1 MIWALALLALALAL
15 FGATAQAS
23 LLLTSRSALAEA
35 VSRRLRGGTESLA
48 WLDDVER
55 DLAAASV
62 TTSLGVILFGAVLSA
77 LVAGTSLLE
86 LGILL
91 VVGVVPAILFSG
103 FMLPRWLTAVRAE
116 SLAASLGPILRPWGR
131 VVGVFLPHREGVPA
145 TDLGSIWRG
154 SAQTGLPADQE
165 LVTIGGVM
173 AFAERKVREVMTP
186 RTEVVA
192 VSEASGIEEIRQLF
206 RESGYTRLPVYR
218 GTLDEIV
225 GMIHAFDL
233 FRLQPGDPLP
243 IRPVALAPEGRSCA
257 DLLVDMQR
265 ERRHMTVVI
274 DEFGGT
280 LGLATLEDLLELM
293 VGEIFDEDS
302 APQLLPAPGP
312 GLLEAD
318 GTTPVDEIE
327 EQLGVAF
334 PEGHA
339 VSVAGRLVE
348 HLGRIPHAGER
359 FRLGGLEVDVLQA
372 SPLRVE
378 RLVVRRR
385 PPVTVTL
392 GPAGP

>member
-1 MIWALALLALALAL
+1 MIWILAFLALALAL

-23 LLLTSRSALAEA
+23 LLLTSRAALAEA

-55 DLAAASV
+55 DLAAASI
-62 TTSLGVILFGAVLSA
+62 TTSLAVILFGAVLTA
-77 LVAGTSLLE
+77 LVAGTSLVE

-103 FMLPRWLTAVRAE
+103 VMLPRWLTAARAE
-116 SLAASLGPILRPWGR
+116 ALAASLGPILRPWGR
-131 VVGVFLPHREGVPA
+131 VVGVLLPQRDGLPA
-145 TDLGSIWRG
+145 ADLSSIWRG
-154 SAQTGLPADQE
+154 SAQSGLPADQE
-165 LVTIGGVM
+165 LVTIGGVL

-192 VSEASGIEEIRQLF
+192 VAETAGIDEIRQLF

-265 ERRHMTVVI
+265 ERRHMTIVI

-293 VGEIFDEDS
+293 VGEIFDEDT
-302 APQLLPAPGP
+302 APPAMPVPGP
-312 GLLEAD
+312 GLIEAD
-318 GTTPVDEIE
+318 GATTVDEIE
-327 EQLGVAF
+327 ERLGVTV
-334 PEGHA
+334 PDGHA
-339 VSVAGRLVE
+339 VSLAGRLVE
-348 HLGRIPHAGER
+348 QLGRIPQAGER

-378 RLVVRRR
+378 RLVVRRTA
-385 PPVTVTL
+385 PVTVTL
-392 GPAGP
+392 GVARP

>member
-1 MIWALALLALALAL
+1 MIWLLFVLAVVLAL

-23 LLLTSRSALAEA
+23 VLLTSRSALADA

-48 WLDDVER
+48 WLEDVER

-62 TTSLGVILFGAVLSA
+62 TTSLAVILIGAMLTA
-77 LVAGTSLLE
+77 LVAGTSLVQ
-86 LGILL
+86 LGLLL
-91 VVGVVPAILFSG
+91 VIGVVPAILFSG
-103 FMLPRWLTAVRAE
+103 FMLPRWLTAPRAE
-116 SLAASLGPILRPWGR
+116 GIAATLGPILRPWGK
-131 VVGVFLPHREGVPA
+131 VLGLVLPSREGVPA

-154 SAQTGLPADQE
+154 SAQTGLAADQE

-192 VSEASGIEEIRQLF
+192 VAESSGLTEIRQIF

-218 GTLDEIV
+218 GTLDEVV

-280 LGLATLEDLLELM
+280 LGLVTLEDLLELM

-302 APQLLPAPGP
+302 PPPPQEVAGP
-312 GLLEAD
+312 GLLEAE
-318 GTTPVDEIE
+318 GATPIDEIE
-327 EQLGVAF
+327 ERLGVEF
-334 PEGHA
+334 PPGHA
-339 VSVAGRLVE
+339 VSLAGRLVE
-348 HLGRIPHAGER
+348 QVGRIPLAGER
-359 FRLGGLEVDVLQA
+359 FRLGGVEVDVITA
-372 SPLRVE
+372 TPLRVE
-378 RLVVRRR
+378 RVVVRRR
-385 PPVTVTL
+385 PPVTITL
-392 GPAGP
+392 GPVDT

>member
-1 MIWALALLALALAL
+1 MIWILFLLAVVLAL
-15 FGATAQAS
+15 FGAAAQAS

-48 WLDDVER
+48 WLEDVER

-62 TTSLGVILFGAVLSA
+62 TTSLAVILIGAMLTA
-77 LVAGTSLLE
+77 LVAGTSLIQ
-86 LGILL
+86 LGLLL
-91 VVGVVPAILFSG
+91 VIGVVPAILFNG
-103 FMLPRWLTAVRAE
+103 FMLSRWLTAARAE
-116 SLAASLGPILRPWGR
+116 SLAATLGPIIRPWGK
-131 VVGVFLPHREGVPA
+131 VLGLVLPSREGVPA

-154 SAQTGLPADQE
+154 SAQTGLAADQE
-165 LVTIGGVM
+165 LVTIGGVL

-186 RTEVVA
+186 RTEIVA
-192 VSEASGIEEIRQLF
+192 VAESSGLAEIRQIF

-218 GTLDEIV
+218 GTLDEVV

-280 LGLATLEDLLELM
+280 LGLVTLEDLLELM

-302 APQLLPAPGP
+302 PPPPQQVAAP

-318 GTTPVDEIE
+318 GATPIDEIE
-327 EQLGVAF
+327 ERLGVEF
-334 PEGHA
+334 PPGHA
-339 VSVAGRLVE
+339 VSLAGRLVE
-348 HLGRIPHAGER
+348 QVGRIPLAGER
-359 FRLGGLEVDVLQA
+359 FLLGAVEVDVITA
-372 SPLRVE
+372 TPLRVE
-378 RLVVRRR
+378 RVVVRRR
-385 PPVTVTL
+385 PPVTITL
-392 GPAGP
+392 GPVDR